1 MSYNYSNKE
10 LNEMSRDEYQNLQ
23 SNPWNEKNVD
33 NLFLPETVGMGS
45 FGENTNMFEQQGALD
60 NVMSSIN
67 NGPLKN
73 MHAKQNKLDEQEQ
86 LVIFNTTSTDATKGI
101 LEETLVTKILFS
113 PKNIEA
119 LQNSIRYYVFK
130 KTNKNISNQS
140 DEQLYII
147 IRAIALQFG
156 NFVVPDPL
164 KEVNRLNMMIIDRCV
179 NNIVV
184 ELVEY
189 DRYVNDLSK
198 LPIPLE
204 NPHYANKNNFTYDL
218 SNLPE

>member
-1 MSYNYSNKE
+1 MANKYSNKK
-10 LNEMSRDEYQNLQ
+10 LNNMTKKEYTNLQ
-23 SNPWNEKNVD
+23 NNPWEETNVD
-33 NLFLPETVGMGS
+33 NLFLPQTVGMGTL
-45 FGENTNMFEQQGALD
+45 GEDADIFQQQGALD
-60 NVMSSIN
+60 NLMSSIN
-67 NGPLKN
+67 NGHLKN
-73 MHAKQNKLDEQEQ
+73 MHALQNKLDEQEQ
-86 LVIFNTTSTDATKGI
+86 TIIFNTTSTDATKGI
-101 LEETLVTKILFS
+101 IEETLVTKILFS

-130 KTNKNISNQS
+130 KTQKNISNQS

-164 KEVNRLNMMIIDRCV
+164 KEVNRLNMMIIDKCV

-184 ELVEY
+184 ELLEY
-189 DRYVNDLSK
+189 NQYVNDLSK

-204 NPHYANKNNFTYDL
+204 NPHYANKNNFTYDI
-218 SNLPE
+218 SNIPE

>member
-1 MSYNYSNKE
+1 MANKYSNKK
-10 LNEMSRDEYQNLQ
+10 LNNMTKKEYTNLQ
-23 SNPWNEKNVD
+23 NNQWKETNLD
-33 NLFLPETVGMGS
+33 NLFLPQTVGMGTL
-45 FGENTNMFEQQGALD
+45 GEDADIFQQQGALD
-60 NVMSSIN
+60 NLMSSIN
-67 NGPLKN
+67 NGHLKN

-86 LVIFNTTSTDATKGI
+86 TIIFNTTSTDATKGI
-101 LEETLVTKILFS
+101 IEETLVTKILFS

-130 KTNKNISNQS
+130 KTQKNISNQS

-164 KEVNRLNMMIIDRCV
+164 KEVNRLNMMIIDKCV

-184 ELVEY
+184 ELLEY
-189 DRYVNDLSK
+189 NQYVNDLSK

-204 NPHYANKNNFTYDL
+204 NPHYANKNNFTYDI
-218 SNLPE
+218 SNIPE

>member
-1 MSYNYSNKE
+1 
-10 LNEMSRDEYQNLQ
+10 
-23 SNPWNEKNVD
+23 
-33 NLFLPETVGMGS
+33 
-45 FGENTNMFEQQGALD
+45 
-60 NVMSSIN
+60 
-67 NGPLKN
+67 
-73 MHAKQNKLDEQEQ
+73 MHALQNKLDEQEQ
-86 LVIFNTTSTDATKGI
+86 TIIFNTTSTDATKGI
-101 LEETLVTKILFS
+101 IEETLVTKILFS

-130 KTNKNISNQS
+130 KTQKNISNQS

-164 KEVNRLNMMIIDRCV
+164 KEVNRLNMMIIDKCV

-184 ELVEY
+184 ELLEY
-189 DRYVNDLSK
+189 NQYVNDLSK

-204 NPHYANKNNFTYDL
+204 NPHYANKNNFTYDI
-218 SNLPE
+218 SNIPE